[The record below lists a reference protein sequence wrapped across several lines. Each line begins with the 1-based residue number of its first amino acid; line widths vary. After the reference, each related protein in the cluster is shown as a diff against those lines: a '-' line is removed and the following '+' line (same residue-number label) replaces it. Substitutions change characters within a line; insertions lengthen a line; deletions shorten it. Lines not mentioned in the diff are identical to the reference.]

1 MIYGQKKQNY
11 HTISVVL
18 FLPNMCT
25 SFNDPMFNRSIT
37 QQPYATFSFS
47 WVTEINLDSFILTSW
62 NPNKEHFQK
71 HFSLWQVWS
80 KAWFQSMQMA
90 TDGWLPLTL
99 FAGSSHSM
107 LVDFNPALFP
117 GQAWTWET
125 HFTGKLERSVSTA
138 VQTSQISSFETAP
151 RMDDGHETV

>member
-1 MIYGQKKQNY
+1 
-11 HTISVVL
+11 
-18 FLPNMCT
+18 
-25 SFNDPMFNRSIT
+25 MFN
-37 QQPYATFSFS
+37 
-47 WVTEINLDSFILTSW
+47 LT
-62 NPNKEHFQK
+62 K
-71 HFSLWQVWS
+71 HFSLWQLGS

-90 TDGWLPLTL
+90 TYGWLP
-99 FAGSSHSM
+99 GSHSM

-151 RMDDGHETV
+151 RIDDGHETI